1 MNKKVVFGLTAL
13 AIAGVGV
20 GSAFSPQVQQW
31 LDERAAAQA
40 EQEKYNKAL
49 NTVVSYMG
57 LFDGWTSEKTDW
69 ILEVADPRTA
79 PLAQWDNPG
88 EKPQII
94 TQIYR
99 AENRKQAGLYTMNLD
114 GSNLQTLLTPEEV
127 GSLVGFTKNLR
138 PQRSPNGRFLF
149 FNMGLFASLKG
160 CAVADLKTRQIERF
174 GGGCNFGGWL
184 PDSSKAYMSQLGKAY
199 EFDTKSMVMSELPLA
214 LPNPDSPELRKKWLE
229 GNWGDLAYD
238 KIKRVRLLNDGKELL
253 VKTSTSRSKKVLGRA
268 DKETNLVYQV
278 GDWQHY
284 KEERYYPKECYLAE
298 ERRKYNAFAEYIY
311 WREDGGAF
319 TCNTKD
325 GYRSFN
331 TRATDKAIPLA
342 SKDSRYTLQLGV
354 LSGKDAPTPRLYRAR
369 QADESSPIDVLAYQ
383 YKPPVEGD
391 SVNGFSLF
399 VPASLQP
406 DFSDYDL
413 RQEFPALPDHAQ
425 YKQAFAR
432 YQEAQ
437 QEKCKEIDYG
447 KWTSLEI
454 GRCETTCQIERQ
466 GDHFVTAHCHSNK
479 AK

>member
-20 GSAFSPQVQQW
+20 GIAYSSKVQQW
-31 LDERAAAQA
+31 LEERTIAQA

-49 NTVVSYMG
+49 NTVVSYLG
-57 LFDGWTSEKTDW
+57 LAVGEKSEKTDW

-88 EKPQII
+88 DKPQII

-99 AENRKQAGLYTMNLD
+99 SENRKQAGLYTMNLD

-160 CAVADLKTRQIERF
+160 CVVADLKTRQIERF

-184 PDSSKAYMSQLGKAY
+184 PDSSKAYMSKLGKAY
-199 EFDTKSMVMSELPLA
+199 EFDTNNMVMSELPLA

-253 VKTSTSRSKKVLGRA
+253 VKTSTSRSKKVLGKA
-268 DKETNLVYQV
+268 DKETNLIYQV
-278 GDWQHY
+278 GEWQHY
-284 KEERYYPKECYLAE
+284 TVERYYPNECYLLE
-298 ERRKYNAFAEYIY
+298 ERRKYNAVADYIY

-354 LSGKDAPTPRLYRAR
+354 LSGMDAPTPRLYRAR

-406 DFSDYDL
+406 HFSDYDL
-413 RQEFPALPDHAQ
+413 RQEFPALPSHSQFKDA
-425 YKQAFAR
+425 YAR
-432 YQEAQ
+432 YLASQEQ
-437 QEKCKEIDYG
+437 KCKKVTYENSSGEDIF
-447 KWTSLEI
+447 
-454 GRCETTCQIERQ
+454 RCERTCQIEKQ
-466 GDHFVTAHCHSNK
+466 GNVFVTTHCDSNK
-479 AK
+479 VK

>member
-20 GSAFSPQVQQW
+20 GTAFSPQVRQW
-31 LDERAAAQA
+31 LDERAIAQA

-342 SKDSRYTLQLGV
+342 SKDSRYALQLGV

-413 RQEFPALPDHAQ
+413 RQELPALPSHSQFKAA
-425 YKQAFAR
+425 YAR
-432 YQEAQ
+432 YLAYQEQ
-437 QEKCKEIDYG
+437 KCKKVTYENSSGEEIF
-447 KWTSLEI
+447 
-454 GRCETTCQIERQ
+454 RCERTCQIEKQ
-466 GDHFVTAHCHSNK
+466 GNVFVTTHCDSNQVK
-479 AK
+479 

>member
-20 GSAFSPQVQQW
+20 SSTFSPQVMQW

-49 NTVVSYMG
+49 NTVVSYLG
-57 LFDGWTSEKTDW
+57 LAVGEKSEKTDW

-88 EKPQII
+88 DKPQII
-94 TQIYR
+94 TQIHL
-99 AENRKQAGLYTMNLD
+99 AENLKTAGLYTMNLD

-127 GSLVGFTKNLR
+127 GGLVGFTKNLR

-149 FNMGLFASLKG
+149 FNMGLFVPLKG

-174 GGGCNFGGWL
+174 GGDCNFGGWL
-184 PDSSKAYMSQLGKAY
+184 PDSSKAYMSKLGKAY
-199 EFDTKSMVMSELPLA
+199 EFDTKSMVMSELPLV

-238 KIKRVRLLNDGKELL
+238 KIKRVRLLNYGKELL
-253 VKTSTSRSKKVLGRA
+253 VKTRTSRSKKVVGRA
-268 DKETNLVYQV
+268 DKETNLIYQV

-284 KEERYYPKECYLAE
+284 TVERYYPEECYLAE
-298 ERRKYNAFAEYIY
+298 ERRKYNAVAEYIY

-325 GYRSFN
+325 GYRAFN
-331 TRATDKAIPLA
+331 TRDMSESTPLVG
-342 SKDSRYTLQLGV
+342 DSRYALQIGV
-354 LSGKDAPTPRLYRAR
+354 FSGRESVLTRLNRAR
-369 QADESSPIDVLAYQ
+369 QAEEMSPIDELTYQ
-383 YKPPVEGD
+383 YQTPLKGD
-391 SVNGFSLF
+391 RVSGFSLY

-406 DFSDYDL
+406 HFSDYDL
-413 RQEFPALPDHAQ
+413 RQEFPALPSHYQFKDA
-425 YKQAFAR
+425 YAR
-432 YQEAQ
+432 YLASQAQ
-437 QEKCKEIDYG
+437 KCKKVTYENSSGEDIF
-447 KWTSLEI
+447 
-454 GRCETTCQIERQ
+454 RCERTCQIEKQ
-466 GDHFVTAHCHSNK
+466 GNVFVTTHCDSNRVK
-479 AK
+479 

>member
-1 MNKKVVFGLTAL
+1 MNKKVLFGLSAF

-49 NTVVSYMG
+49 NTVVSSMG
-57 LFDGWTSEKTDW
+57 LFVDRTSERADW

-88 EKPQII
+88 DKPQII

-174 GGGCNFGGWL
+174 GGDCNFGGWL
-184 PDSSKAYMSQLGKAY
+184 PDSSKAYMSKLGKAY
-199 EFDTKSMVMSELPLA
+199 EFDTNSMVISDLPLA
-214 LPNPDSPELRKKWLE
+214 LPNPDSPELRKKWLD
-229 GNWGDLAYD
+229 GNEHAYD
-238 KIKRVRLLNDGKELL
+238 EPIRVQLLNQGTQLL
-253 VKTSTSRSKKVLGRA
+253 VTARTSHNKIVLGRA
-268 DKETNLVYQV
+268 DEETNLAYQV

-298 ERRKYNAFAEYIY
+298 ERRKYNAVADYIY

-342 SKDSRYTLQLGV
+342 NKDSRYTLQLGV
-354 LSGKDAPTPRLYRAR
+354 LSGDDAPTPRLYRAR
-369 QADESSPIDVLAYQ
+369 QADESSPIDELAYQ
-383 YKPPVEGD
+383 YKLPEDGD
-391 SVNGFSLF
+391 SVNGFSLY

-454 GRCETTCQIERQ
+454 RRCERTCQIERQ

>member
-1 MNKKVVFGLTAL
+1 MNKKVVFGLTVL

-31 LDERAAAQA
+31 LDERAIAQA
-40 EQEKYNKAL
+40 QQAKYNKAL
-49 NTVVSYMG
+49 NTVVSSMG
-57 LFDGWTSEKTDW
+57 LFVDRTSEQADW
-69 ILEVADPRTA
+69 ALEVADPRTA
-79 PLAQWDNPG
+79 PLAEWDKPG
-88 EKPQII
+88 DKPQII

-127 GSLVGFTKNLR
+127 GSLVSFTKNLR

-149 FNMGLFASLKG
+149 FNMGLFVQLKG

-174 GGGCNFGGWL
+174 GGDCNFGGWL
-184 PDSSKAYMSQLGKAY
+184 PDSSKAYISQLGKAY
-199 EFDTKSMVMSELPLA
+199 EFDTNTMVMSELPLA

-253 VKTSTSRSKKVLGRA
+253 VKTRTSRSKKVLGRA

-284 KEERYYPKECYLAE
+284 TVERYYPEGCYLAE
-298 ERRKYNAFAEYIY
+298 EQRKYDVFSAYIY

-319 TCNTKD
+319 TCNTKN

-331 TRATDKAIPLA
+331 TREMGKSIPLVD
-342 SKDSRYTLQLGV
+342 KNTRYTLQLGV
-354 LSGKDAPTPRLYRAR
+354 LSGMDAPTPRLYRAR

-391 SVNGFSLF
+391 SVNGFSLY

-406 DFSDYDL
+406 QFSDYDL
-413 RQEFPALPDHAQ
+413 RQEFPALPSHAQ
-425 YKQAFAR
+425 YKDAYAR
-432 YQEAQ
+432 YLAT
-437 QEKCKEIDYG
+437 QEKKCKKVNYENSTGEEIF
-447 KWTSLEI
+447 
-454 GRCETTCQIERQ
+454 RCERTCQIERQ
-466 GDHFVTAHCHSNK
+466 GNHFVTAYCESNQVN
-479 AK
+479 

>member
-1 MNKKVVFGLTAL
+1 MNKKVVFGFTAL
-13 AIAGVGV
+13 AIAGVGT
-20 GSAFSPQVQQW
+20 AFSPQVQQW
-31 LDERAAAQA
+31 LDERAIAQA

-88 EKPQII
+88 DKPQII

-138 PQRSPNGRFLF
+138 PRRSPNGRFLF

-174 GGGCNFGGWL
+174 GGDCNFGGWL
-184 PDSSKAYMSQLGKAY
+184 PDSSKAYMSKLGKAY
-199 EFDTKSMVMSELPLA
+199 EFDTNSMVMSELPLA
-214 LPNPDSPELRKKWLE
+214 LPNPDSPELRKKWLD
-229 GNWGDLAYD
+229 GNEHAYD
-238 KIKRVRLLNDGKELL
+238 EPIRVQLLDKGKQLL
-253 VKTSTSRSKKVLGRA
+253 VTARTSHNKVVLGRA
-268 DKETNLVYQV
+268 DEETNLIYQV

-298 ERRKYNAFAEYIY
+298 ERRKYNAVADYIY

-331 TRATDKAIPLA
+331 TRAADKAIPLA

-354 LSGKDAPTPRLYRAR
+354 LSGMDAPTPRLYRAR

-383 YKPPVEGD
+383 YKSPVEGD

-399 VPASLQP
+399 VPASLQT

-413 RQEFPALPDHAQ
+413 RQEFPALPSHSQFKDA
-425 YKQAFAR
+425 YAR
-432 YQEAQ
+432 YLASQEQ
-437 QEKCKEIDYG
+437 KCKKVTYENSSGEDIF
-447 KWTSLEI
+447 
-454 GRCETTCQIERQ
+454 RCERTCQIEKQ
-466 GDHFVTAHCHSNK
+466 GNVFVTTHCDSNK
-479 AK
+479 VK